1 MSAVEEIR
9 ELLRAERQ
17 RSADAR
23 EETMLIQHELE
34 RLREA
39 SGTSAPNTDS
49 LPMFVVT
56 QTRRLERLG
65 GRAERPSDPD
75 VGKWMEDMR
84 CHLAGNPMSEDA
96 ACALVVGH
104 LRGKARLE
112 ISGRGLHKTEDIFVA
127 ILAAFGGSNDIATLQ
142 ERLSIQT
149 TARRV
154 CYRLLIEAGR
164 LF

>member
-1 MSAVEEIR
+1 
-9 ELLRAERQ
+9 
-17 RSADAR
+17 
-23 EETMLIQHELE
+23 
-34 RLREA
+34 
-39 SGTSAPNTDS
+39 
-49 LPMFVVT
+49 
-56 QTRRLERLG
+56 
-65 GRAERPSDPD
+65 
-75 VGKWMEDMR
+75 MEDMR

-142 ERLSIQT
+142 ERLPIQT
-149 TARRV
+149 IPRRV

-164 LF
+164 LV